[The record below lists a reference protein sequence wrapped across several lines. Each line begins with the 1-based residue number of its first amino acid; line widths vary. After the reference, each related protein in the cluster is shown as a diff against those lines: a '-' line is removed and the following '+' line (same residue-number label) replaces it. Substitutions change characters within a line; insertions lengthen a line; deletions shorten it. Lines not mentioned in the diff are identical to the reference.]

1 VRDLRLEKHTL
12 CLDYLPMRAFAF
24 FLIALLS
31 IGDVVELR
39 AAGPQ
44 VRPALIGNGPNALIN
59 FPLRSMLMATR
70 RT

>member
-1 VRDLRLEKHTL
+1 
-12 CLDYLPMRAFAF
+12 MRAFAF

-70 RT
+70 KT